1 MSEFQWFF
9 IGLTITMLVFP
20 WLIYLIGL
28 YYRWV
33 EKIIDKWP

>member
-20 WLIYLIGL
+20 WLIYLIGVRL
-28 YYRWV
+28 NLS
-33 EKIIDKWP
+33 EQ